1 MKITHLIF
9 AFNTGGSETMLVDI
23 VNEQCNYAE
32 ISIII
37 INNKYNQS
45 LIKKIDK
52 SVKVY
57 YINRKEGSKNLFKL
71 FKINLLVLKIKPDI
85 LHCHNHNIIALLF
98 RKIYKKIVLT
108 LHCLDIPTLYLN
120 RYKKLFAISEAVKKN
135 VFIRTN
141 ICSEVVYNGIITSK
155 ISERNKQELE
165 KDFKIVIV
173 GRLNHQIKG
182 QHLVIEA
189 LKVLK
194 NKGYENI
201 QLDLIGEGEGE
212 QFLFNLAERN
222 NLLSQVEF
230 LGLKDRDYIYSHLKD
245 YDLLIQPSLY
255 EGFGLT
261 VAEGMAAKLP
271 VLVSDVDGPM
281 EVIENGKCGYYF
293 GTGNANSLATM
304 IEKVMTDYKTNNIQ
318 TLVDRAY
325 VRVTNQFDIKETA
338 MSYLSNYKLLI
349 KKKDI

>member
-45 LIKKIDK
+45 LIKKID
-52 SVKVY
+52 SRVKVY
-57 YINRKEGSKNLFKL
+57 FINRSEGSRNLFKFIKLNALL
-71 FKINLLVLKIKPDI
+71 FNIKSVVV
-85 LHCHNHNIIALLF
+85 HCHNHNIIPLLF
-98 RKIYKKIVLT
+98 PKFRETAVLT
-108 LHCLDIPTLYLN
+108 LHDVGIEIKYLKLYN
-120 RYKKLFAISEAVKKN
+120 KLFAISDIVKED
-135 VFIRTN
+135 IRKRSSLDA
-141 ICSEVVYNGIITSK
+141 IRIYNGIYAEK
-155 ISERNKQELE
+155 IQVKENYSLTETFR
-165 KDFKIVIV
+165 IVQV
-173 GRLNHQIKG
+173 SRLNHLKKG
-182 QHLVIEA
+182 QHIAIDA
-189 LKVLK
+189 LKILK
-194 NKGYENI
+194 DKGI
-201 QLDLIGEGEGE
+201 DTIKLDFIGEGESE
-212 QFLFNLAERN
+212 QFLKDTVSNYKIE
-222 NLLSQVEF
+222 SQISF
-230 LGLKDRDYIYSHLKD
+230 LGNKSRDFIYSTLKD
-245 YDLLIQPSLY
+245 YHLLIQPSIY

-318 TLVDRAY
+318 TLVDKAY
-325 VRVTNQFDIKETA
+325 VRVDEDFDIKKTA
-338 MSYLSNYKLLI
+338 KRYYESYK
-349 KKKDI
+349 

>member
-261 VAEGMAAKLP
+261 IAEGMAAKVP
-271 VLVSDVDGPM
+271 VLVSDIDGPM
-281 EVIENGKCGYYF
+281 EIIENGKYGF
-293 GTGNANSLATM
+293 HFETGNALKLAEQ
-304 IEKVMTDYKTNNIQ
+304 IEYIIYNYSSNDFAVKIES
-318 TLVDRAY
+318 AY
-325 VRVTNQFDIKETA
+325 LHVKENFEISSTA
-338 MSYLSNYKLLI
+338 KKYLSFYNNTSE
-349 KKKDI
+349 